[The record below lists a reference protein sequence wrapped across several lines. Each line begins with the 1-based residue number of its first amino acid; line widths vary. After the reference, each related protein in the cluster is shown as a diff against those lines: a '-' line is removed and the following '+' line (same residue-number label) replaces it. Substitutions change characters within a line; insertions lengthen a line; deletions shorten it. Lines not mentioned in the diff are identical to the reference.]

1 MKYFCALLVVASGW
15 TFPSAFAADSSLLN
29 QSLKDARQQMER
41 VREQVAAG
49 LVASTKLAD
58 AQITLDDAVDGET
71 LDQTLYGHVE
81 IQDLTEAQSH
91 EMMTAAQR
99 RVDRAQAEVDRGRA
113 LIAEGVAPK
122 EYCAD
127 SEAELA
133 RRVQALEQA
142 KGRAALLN
150 EIVAMVHAEI
160 PARAGIEPHGEK
172 SAVPGV
178 AEEFVDGSHGLLT
191 AKDIKTLTLAFEKKF
206 DKPLP
211 VSARGETAVHRALGF
226 DHTGRID
233 VALMPDSTEGKWLRS
248 YLEAESIPYYAF
260 RVAIPGKATGAHIHV
275 GPGSTRLQSTD

>member
-1 MKYFCALLVVASGW
+1 MKYFCTLLVVASGL
-15 TFPSAFAADSSLLN
+15 TPLIAFAADSSLLN

-41 VREQVAAG
+41 VREEVASG
-49 LVASTKLAD
+49 LVAPTKLAE
-58 AQITLDDAVDGET
+58 AQTALDDAMDGEV

-81 IQDLTEAQSH
+81 IQDLTEAQSNQ
-91 EMMTAAQR
+91 MMGAAQR

-133 RRVQALEQA
+133 RRMQALDQA

-150 EIVAMVHAEI
+150 EIVAMVHAEVEA
-160 PARAGIEPHGEK
+160 PVRGEK
-172 SAVPGV
+172 SAVRGV

-191 AKDIKTLTLAFEKKF
+191 AKDIKSLTLAFEKKF

-233 VALMPDSTEGKWLRS
+233 VALMPDSAEGKWLRA